1 MAVVKPLV
9 FYDDTKRVEFM
20 RVADT
25 APAPAG
31 SGISRS
37 VLIIT
42 TATTGAAVVSTDYVY
57 LCSGITTFTLPTAV
71 GNTNLYTVKNT
82 GVNTIT
88 IATTTAQ
95 TIDGGTAPITITRQN
110 NSLDFISNGTNWFLI

>member
-37 VLIIT
+37 ILPITSAT
-42 TATTGAAVVSTDYVY
+42 TAAAVASTDYVY
-57 LCSGITTFTLPTAV
+57 LTTGTFIFTLPTAV
-71 GNTNLYTVKNT
+71 GNTNIYTLKVIGT
-82 GVNTIT
+82 GTIT
-88 IATTTAQ
+88 IATT
-95 TIDGGTAPITITRQN
+95 GGQLVDNAAPGLVTFPT
-110 NSLDFISNGTNWFLI
+110 SLDFISNNANWFII

>member
-31 SGISRS
+31 SGISRTM
-37 VLIIT
+37 LIIT
-42 TATTGAAVVSTDYVY
+42 TATTGAAAAATDYVY
-57 LCSGITTFTLPTAV
+57 LANGTFTFTLPTAV
-71 GNTNLYTVKNT
+71 GNTNLYTLKVT
-82 GVNTIT
+82 GAGTIT
-88 IATTTAQ
+88 IATTAGQ
-95 TIDGGTAPITITRQN
+95 LVDNAAPGLVTFPT
-110 NSLDFISNGTNWFLI
+110 SLDFISNNSNWFII